1 MIADKTYEPVQT
13 LRLAFLGLGT
23 MGGPMAAHLLKAGHH
38 VTVYNRTQA
47 KAEAWL
53 ADVGQDPRAGV
64 AATPLEAA
72 ASADIVLSCVGN
84 DQDLTEVT
92 TGPQGGFHSMAAGTL
107 WVDHTTTSAQVAR
120 DLAVQAR
127 AKGIGFIDAPVSGG
141 NLGAI
146 NGVLTVM
153 CGGDQA
159 DFDRAAPVLKAFSRA
174 VTRLGDP
181 GAGQLAKMVNQI
193 CVASVVQG
201 LAEALAFGQKAG
213 LDMHN
218 VIEVISQGAAS
229 SWQMINRGPTMV
241 DDRFDFGFAVDWMRK
256 DLGLCLDEA
265 RRQGAA
271 LPVTEL
277 IDQYYAEVQAM
288 GGGRWDTSSLIRRLR

>member
-1 MIADKTYEPVQT
+1 MIADKTYEPVQP

-23 MGGPMAAHLLKAGHH
+23 MGAPMAAHLLKAGHH
-38 VTVYNRTQA
+38 VTVYNRTRA
-47 KAEAWL
+47 KADAWL
-53 ADVGQDPRAGV
+53 AELGNPPHARVANTPRD
-64 AATPLEAA
+64 AAYG
-72 ASADIVLSCVGN
+72 ADIVLSCVGN
-84 DQDLTEVT
+84 DKDLAEVA
-92 TGPQGGFHSMAAGTL
+92 TGPEGGFLSMDRGTL
-107 WVDHTTTSAQVAR
+107 WVDHTTTSAQIAR
-120 DLAVQAR
+120 DLAALGKV
-127 AKGIGFIDAPVSGG
+127 KGITFIDAPVSGG

-153 CGGDQA
+153 CGGEQEA
-159 DFDRAAPVLKAFSRA
+159 FDRAAPVLKAYARA
-174 VTRLGDP
+174 VTRLGEP

-193 CVASVVQG
+193 CVAGVVQS

-213 LDMHN
+213 LDMHK

-229 SWQMINRGPTMV
+229 SWQMANRGPTMV

-256 DLGLCLDEA
+256 DLGLCFDEA

-271 LPVTEL
+271 LPVTEQ
-277 IDQYYAEVQAM
+277 IDAYYAEVQAM